1 MNILMKKEENFM
13 DHNEKELVYSMAR
26 YIFAK
31 SVKDR
36 SEVVSYYDIAEHF
49 KVSIEAICRAAR
61 CICEALMTSSKIAD
75 TEIYDNEGIQIL
87 LK

>member
-1 MNILMKKEENFM
+1 MSEHEN
-13 DHNEKELVYSMAR
+13 NLIYSMAR
-26 YIFAK
+26 YTFAK

-36 SEVVSYYDIAEHF
+36 SEIVSYYDIAEHF
-49 KVSIEAICRAAR
+49 KVSVEAICRVAR
-61 CICEALMTSSKIAD
+61 GICEALMTSSKIAD